1 MKKILFAIAIAWSIT
16 GCNHQAKTADDQSVS
31 AIIDKGM
38 EAINAKEVRD
48 NIDQYNVA
56 LKGDDE
62 VDICVKAGLVKESYL
77 RAKDNSNYE
86 IWSGIEKSDCKNAG
100 L

>member
-1 MKKILFAIAIAWSIT
+1 MNKILLAIAIAWSIT
-16 GCNHQAKTADDQSVS
+16 GCNHQDQSVS

-48 NIDQYNVA
+48 NIYQYNVA